1 MAIVTG
7 AATGIVRAIAH
18 KFAANGA
25 SVCLL
30 DISRTQAETVAAQ
43 ITRAGGTASAYEC
56 EVSDRVSVE
65 STLHTLCGRVG
76 FTFL

>member
-1 MAIVTG
+1 MAIVTN
-7 AATGIVRAIAH
+7 AATGVGRAIAH

-43 ITRAGGTASAYEC
+43 ITSA
-56 EVSDRVSVE
+56 
-65 STLHTLCGRVG
+65 LHG
-76 FTFL
+76 